1 LPAFEESLAA
11 TRGPE
16 FAGQTTATGEPFD
29 PNMPMA
35 AHPDMPL
42 PSLAEIVNLENGR
55 RMVVRVNDRPP
66 ATADREVSVSK
77 VVAEELGFSVN
88 PAHVSM
94 RYLGPAPALTGET
107 QAPTQAASLSNP
119 TPELSAGGVA
129 PGAGFMV
136 QVGAFSNPTNAE
148 RLREMLANTG
158 QARVETTHARGRPVY
173 RVRLG
178 PWFDRAQAEAVRSR
192 LLRNGY
198 PDAVIAAR

>member
-1 LPAFEESLAA
+1 
-11 TRGPE
+11 
-16 FAGQTTATGEPFD
+16 
-29 PNMPMA
+29 
-35 AHPDMPL
+35 
-42 PSLAEIVNLENGR
+42 
-55 RMVVRVNDRPP
+55 
-66 ATADREVSVSK
+66 
-77 VVAEELGFSVN
+77 
-88 PAHVSM
+88 
-94 RYLGPAPALTGET
+94 
-107 QAPTQAASLSNP
+107 
-119 TPELSAGGVA
+119 
-129 PGAGFMV
+129 MV